1 MWISMQ
7 FMMAAILPWTTFAQ
21 QYGTCTARNGLSGE
35 CINTGMCSANG
46 GISDPANLCPGD
58 NTIQCCTYGT
68 CKNSKGVAGICQPT
82 STCKGS
88 SDPANLC
95 PGGNHIQCCTVGST
109 PTGPGP
115 SKPINTMLTGLADI
129 LRGVGLNVVE
139 VAGWKTRGHGVMAS
153 VKGIIVHHTA
163 GSSTGDYPSLA
174 VVRDGTSSLAGPLSQ
189 LGLGR
194 SGTWFVIAAGRCY
207 HAGSTLDDSI
217 YGNSNAI
224 GIEAEGVGLPATDSG
239 HAHWPEVQ
247 YQSYVKG
254 VKALQNAYGVP
265 TARVLGHKEAAVP
278 KGRKIDPNFSMAEFR
293 TKLG

>member
-1 MWISMQ
+1 MR
-7 FMMAAILPWTTFAQ
+7 FMVALVLPLTTVAQ
-21 QYGTCTARNGLSGE
+21 QYGTCAARNGRSGE
-35 CINTGMCSANG
+35 CISTKTCSANG
-46 GISDPANLCPGD
+46 GVSDPANLCPGD
-58 NTIQCCTYGT
+58 NSIQCCTYGT

-82 STCKGS
+82 STCKGT

-95 PGGNHIQCCTVGST
+95 PGANHIQCCTVGST
-109 PTGPGP
+109 STGPGP
-115 SKPINTMLTGLADI
+115 SKPTNTMLTGLADI
-129 LRGVGLNVVE
+129 LRGAGLNVVE
-139 VAGWKTRGHGVMAS
+139 VAGWRTRGHGVMAS

-163 GSSTGDYPSLA
+163 GPKTGDYPSLA
-174 VVRDGTSSLAGPLSQ
+174 TVRDGTPSLAGPVAQ

-194 SGTWFVIAAGRCY
+194 SGTWFVIAAGRAY
-207 HAGSTLDDSI
+207 HAGNTVDDSI

-254 VKALQNAYGVP
+254 VKALQKAYGVP

-293 TKLG
+293 AKLG